1 MLLHYGHL
9 SLVQVGVIVLMLAA
23 TSEPLYGT
31 ISFDTQKPNKHI
43 YNRDSKNTM
52 CLMPFFLCCGHCFS
66 LVTVYIVLK
75 KRNCLKHLYYHQVKD
90 RKPIPFAN
98 VILLPACSN
107 TPQL

>member
-52 CLMPFFLCCGHCFS
+52 CLMPFFCA
-66 LVTVYIVLK
+66 VATV
-75 KRNCLKHLYYHQVKD
+75 
-90 RKPIPFAN
+90 F
-98 VILLPACSN
+98 LL
-107 TPQL
+107 